1 MNAFLSEAVANK
13 YDSYYDTT
21 LGQKVDNIEKQI
33 VASYLRDIPR
43 QAVLELGCGTGHWT
57 EFLSDMGFSVSAV
70 DISEAMLAV
79 ATKKSL
85 RNVIFQK
92 ADAANLP
99 FSNESFGIIV
109 SITMLEF
116 THDPKKVLSEIY
128 RVLKSGGLLVLG
140 CVNVSSELGKA
151 KDNHQT
157 YRNATFFSKTELKEL
172 LSVFGEPKITECVY
186 LSPAFEILDGA
197 MEKYPVEGAFLAA
210 CVRKTG

>member
-13 YDSYYDTT
+13 YDSYYDTA
-21 LGQKVDNIEKQI
+21 LGQKVDSIEKQAI
-33 VASYLRDIPR
+33 ASYLQAIPR
-43 QAVLELGCGTGHWT
+43 QPVLELGCGTGHWT
-57 EFLSDMGFSVSAV
+57 EVLSDMGFSVSAV

-92 ADAANLP
+92 ADAANLR

-116 THDPKKVLSEIY
+116 THHPKKVLSEIY
-128 RVLKSGGLLVLG
+128 RVLKPGGLLLLA
-140 CVNVSSELGKA
+140 CLNVNSELGKA
-151 KDNHQT
+151 KDNDQT
-157 YRNATFFSKTELKEL
+157 YRNATFLSKTELKQL

-186 LSPAFEILDGA
+186 LSPAFEILAAQWRNILLKGLFWP
-197 MEKYPVEGAFLAA
+197 PV
-210 CVRKTG
+210 